1 MVKSMNIVNEA
12 TAIGKKIFSD
22 AKGKLFF
29 GYQNDDDTIQFVDY
43 KTWKKLPMKDLSN
56 EFLSN
61 RVINSIVRNQKQF
74 NKKVEYNM
82 WSKKTNPSFE
92 DRMDYFIK
100 NGWISN
106 ITKAGI
112 RESVKSINESLINED
127 SSTAFLIL
135 INAAIINGILFG
147 QIAANVGF
155 TPIKDLKA
163 WWQKRK
169 SDKALKSIIN
179 KIKGDEDV
187 IKFMK
192 LTPAQQRG
200 KFRSLIAT
208 KLSDNE
214 LDYLNKINRSHFKKE
229 SVNEA
234 SLSDIDIIAQEAK
247 DFKDFVKEFYK
258 EYKDF
263 AKTKEALKWLEDI
276 YKNRSKMEG
285 LERVASGLPQT
296 EEEPISENSL
306 SDLEKKLKSHD
317 WWFAYS
323 DDGSKYR
330 RGSDNWNEL
339 TSMLKSLK
347 GPQAEKLFN
356 KYVPD
361 GFSPTYKKLV
371 ESNSTPMNEDF
382 RMGFRNIIHLI
393 PTGYAPNDPKYK
405 SELRYLINTLNNFY
419 KERGYDRKIL
429 SIY

>member
-106 ITKAGI
+106 INKGGI
-112 RESVKSINESLINED
+112 KESV
-127 SSTAFLIL
+127 
-135 INAAIINGILFG
+135 
-147 QIAANVGF
+147 
-155 TPIKDLKA
+155 
-163 WWQKRK
+163 
-169 SDKALKSIIN
+169 
-179 KIKGDEDV
+179 
-187 IKFMK
+187 
-192 LTPAQQRG
+192 
-200 KFRSLIAT
+200 
-208 KLSDNE
+208 
-214 LDYLNKINRSHFKKE
+214 E